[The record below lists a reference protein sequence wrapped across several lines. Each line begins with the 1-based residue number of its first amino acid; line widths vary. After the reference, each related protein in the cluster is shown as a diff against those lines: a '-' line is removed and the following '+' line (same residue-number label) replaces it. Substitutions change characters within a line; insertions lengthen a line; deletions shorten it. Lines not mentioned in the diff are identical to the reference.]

1 MARETREQDGLPR
14 WVKTAAAVIGLVA
27 TFATILTGI
36 GAIIMQY
43 RSTMVELE
51 KERTHQK
58 IALKEAEEY
67 RLQQAK
73 EKMEADG
80 IVRQERE
87 AEQAQALAIKREE
100 AKLTESQFRQK
111 EETIEAQ
118 ERERDAQEEKD
129 FLLRVSR
136 VADSNTPV
144 LGDLVAIKRAVHL
157 HPEYDDLVASA
168 LVARAEKS
176 NSLSEVRLIFGILN
190 SLRVREVRD
199 EVSELRQVALERY
212 KEMLQGMFLVHLVRY
227 SDGRVS
233 RETVCKTLQLFP
245 QRTKNSDLGP
255 STQRA
260 IVVESLVL
268 SDELTEL
275 DVEIQKVQDVLF
287 NEDRAAEGEKA
298 YLDQIRLNGL
308 ILSSARSYLPAS
320 SEHIETQEKLDALD
334 RFCGAPLGMS

>member
-58 IALKEAEEY
+58 IALKEAAEY

-73 EKMEADG
+73 EKVEADG
-80 IVRQERE
+80 IVRQGRE
-87 AEQAQALAIKREE
+87 SEQAQALVLKREE
-100 AKLTESQFRQK
+100 AKLAELQIMEK
-111 EETIEAQ
+111 EEIIKAQ
-118 ERERDAQEEKD
+118 ERERDAQEEQD

-136 VADSNTPV
+136 VADSSTPV
-144 LGDLVAIKRAVHL
+144 LGDLVAVKRAVRL
-157 HPEYDDLVASA
+157 HPEYDDLVANA

-176 NSLSEVRLIFGILN
+176 NSLSEIRLIFGIL
-190 SLRVREVRD
+190 SSMRVREVRD
-199 EVSELRQVALERY
+199 EVSELRQLALERY
-212 KEMLQGMFLVHLVRY
+212 KEMLQGVFLVHLVRY

-233 RETVCKTLQLFP
+233 RETVCKALQLFP

-260 IVVESLVL
+260 IVVDSLVL

-275 DVEIQKVQDVLF
+275 DGEIQNVTDVLF
-287 NEDRAAEGEKA
+287 DEDRVAEGEQA
-298 YLDQIRLNGL
+298 YLDQISLNGL
-308 ILSSARSYLPAS
+308 IISSARSFLPAS
-320 SEHIETQEKLDALD
+320 SEHIETQEKLDELE
-334 RFCGAPLGMS
+334 RFCGTPLGMS